1 MDHVEYVY
9 TAGIDGPEID
19 RRLRERGHGVL
30 ALARADDAYGIPINY
45 CYDGDQLFV
54 RFGESTDSEKL
65 EYANQT
71 GTATLVVYDASDE
84 PNSWSVIVRGQ
95 LRRLDEEERAAF
107 TETDLNEAFPPFRLF
122 DEVVESVDIAIF
134 ELVPDAVTGRMTVES

>member
-9 TAGIDGPEID
+9 TAGMDGEEID
-19 RRLRERGHGVL
+19 RRLRECGHGVL
-30 ALARADDAYGIPINY
+30 ALARGNDAYGIPLNY
-45 CYDGDQLFV
+45 CYDGNRLFV
-54 RFGESTDSEKL
+54 RFGESADSEKL
-65 EYANQT
+65 DYANET

-107 TETDLNEAFPPFRLF
+107 TESDLNEAFPPFRLF
-122 DEVVESVDIAIF
+122 DETVECVDIAIF
-134 ELVPDAVTGRMTVES
+134 ELVPEAVAGRKTIEP